1 MKLKVMTLGL
11 LVSTVL
17 TLMLMPRQSQATCSL
32 PACSLLREYYADDT
46 FDQEIGVWNI
56 TCYYTSQSGV
66 RSNYYDHT
74 EFGECGYGYGGCSEG
89 SYRCS
94 NGTIIGSTSPAQ
106 IGQPCTRYV
115 Q

>member
-11 LVSTVL
+11 LVSAAL
-17 TLMLMPRQSQATCSL
+17 TLMLMSRQSQATCLL

-56 TCYYTSQSGV
+56 TCHYTSQSGV

-74 EFGECGYGYGGCSEG
+74 EFGECGNGYGGCAG
-89 SYRCS
+89 VDYRCS
-94 NGTIIGSTSPAQ
+94 NGIIIGSNSLAY